1 MHEFILHEQ
10 AQCLHTRRHTQ
21 FHACKKKEEE
31 RKAIFKSSHGL
42 VDVVGPFQLIKAFM
56 CSSCALHVSGDVYL
70 LSWVKLE
77 GTTIPLMPWSTSL
90 WSVCPVISGSISFLT
105 LIYFYKNL
113 MSSNWIFT
121 ASLSSNM
128 LSKTEKKSKVSL
140 CIQINSTLSAA
151 LWSLHFFMFWVQ
163 EARISGYFKLE
174 AWISSEVLF
183 WSLAAFSVT
192 SLSRLACN

>member
-56 CSSCALHVSGDVYL
+56 CSSCALRVSGDVYL
-70 LSWVKLE
+70 LSWVKLKS
-77 GTTIPLMPWSTSL
+77 TTIPLMPWSTSL

-128 LSKTEKKSKVSL
+128 LSKTEKKVEGFALHTNKQQTQ
-140 CIQINSTLSAA
+140 CSTLQPSF
-151 LWSLHFFMFWVQ
+151 LHVLGPRSQNFW
-163 EARISGYFKLE
+163 
-174 AWISSEVLF
+174 LF
-183 WSLAAFSVT
+183 
-192 SLSRLACN
+192 